1 MTPPPEV
8 LVTEISATGDWRNA
22 LRTAFRSPAELCDY
36 LGLPTSLGA
45 AAGDFPMLVPRSYA
59 SRMVPGDPADPLL
72 RQVLPVADEHQPAAG
87 FTSDPVGDL
96 AAETGRGVLHKY
108 QGRVLLVLTGACAVN
123 CRYCFRRH
131 YPYSTAS
138 ASPREWQSALAAI
151 TADTTIEEVLLS
163 GGDPLVLDDE
173 LLADLTQGIE
183 SIPHVRRLRIHT
195 RLPIVV
201 PERVTARFAEVL
213 ASTRLNT
220 VVVVHAN
227 HANELNHEVAGALL
241 RLKASGTLLLNQAV
255 LLRGVNDSTAS
266 QRALCER
273 LIELGVLPYYLHQ
286 LDRVAGAQHFEV
298 SVAEGLEIIRELRSQ
313 LPGYM
318 VPRYVQEIAGEP
330 NKRVLA

>member
-1 MTPPPEV
+1 
-8 LVTEISATGDWRNA
+8 LA
-22 LRTAFRSPAELCDY
+22 
-36 LGLPTSLGA
+36 A

-59 SRMVPGDPADPLL
+59 ARIIPGDADDPLL
-72 RQVLPVADEHQPAAG
+72 RQVLPRAEEHQPAIC

-131 YPYSTAS
+131 YPYNTAS
-138 ASPREWQSALAAI
+138 ASPREWQSALATIA
-151 TADTTIEEVLLS
+151 ADPTIEEVLLS

-201 PERVTARFAEVL
+201 PERVTARLIDVL
-213 ASTRLNT
+213 TLTRLHT

-227 HANELNHEVAGALL
+227 HANELNHEVADALQ

-255 LLRGVNDSTAS
+255 LLRGVNDSVMT

-298 SVAEGLEIIRELRSQ
+298 PVAEGLEIIRELRSQ

>member
-1 MTPPPEV
+1 
-8 LVTEISATGDWRNA
+8 
-22 LRTAFRSPAELCDY
+22 
-36 LGLPTSLGA
+36 
-45 AAGDFPMLVPRSYA
+45 
-59 SRMVPGDPADPLL
+59 
-72 RQVLPVADEHQPAAG
+72 
-87 FTSDPVGDL
+87 
-96 AAETGRGVLHKY
+96 
-108 QGRVLLVLTGACAVN
+108 
-123 CRYCFRRH
+123 
-131 YPYSTAS
+131 
-138 ASPREWQSALAAI
+138 
-151 TADTTIEEVLLS
+151 LLS
-163 GGDPLVLDDE
+163 GGDPLVLDDD

-201 PERVTARFAEVL
+201 PERVTARLIDVL
-213 ASTRLNT
+213 TLTRLHT

-227 HANELNHEVAGALL
+227 HANELNHEVADALQ

-255 LLRGVNDSTAS
+255 LLRGVNDSVMT

-298 SVAEGLEIIRELRSQ
+298 PVAEGLEIIRELRSQ